1 VARRLRAH
9 LRRGGIGVYLL
20 SHTINNDTTHLPTSF
35 EFGSHVGA
43 GLRVGARR
51 EATVGI
57 ALQHLSNAG
66 IKQPNGGVN
75 FVLLNAS
82 FPF

>member
-1 VARRLRAH
+1 M
-9 LRRGGIGVYLL
+9 
-20 SHTINNDTTHLPTSF
+20 
-35 EFGSHVGA
+35 GA
-43 GLRVGARR
+43 GLRIGERR

-75 FVLLNAS
+75 FLLLNAS